1 MGVGGVGVKLILLPP
16 EKTTL
21 KKPSLIRVKGV
32 FLFIGKTK
40 ENQKENQKLQ
50 YQQRYMSYKSYIELQ
65 K

>member
-1 MGVGGVGVKLILLPP
+1 MKGKDGGGGGVKFIHHPP
-16 EKTTL
+16 EKKTQ

-40 ENQKENQKLQ
+40 ENQKLQ